1 MLALFT
7 VRHIISINAHKEV
20 SMKNDL
26 MCWIE
31 QIVSTILFFVMMAL
45 VAVVMFL
52 VFPDPTLWK

>member
-1 MLALFT
+1 
-7 VRHIISINAHKEV
+7 
-20 SMKNDL
+20 MKNDL

-45 VAVVMFL
+45 VAVVMVL

>member
-1 MLALFT
+1 
-7 VRHIISINAHKEV
+7 
-20 SMKNDL
+20 MKNDL